1 MVPVQFSPYSGLCGA
16 EKPKW
21 GLAIYRHKPIT
32 KQNDI
37 KRWSF
42 GLGYDYVVT
51 KTLHWYADAGIMQQN
66 QKTDDSSTHLRGSE
80 FVVGM
85 VKYF

>member
-1 MVPVQFSPYSGLCGA
+1 
-16 EKPKW
+16 
-21 GLAIYRHKPIT
+21 
-32 KQNDI
+32 
-37 KRWSF
+37 
-42 GLGYDYVVT
+42 
-51 KTLHWYADAGIMQQN
+51 LHWYADAGIMQQN